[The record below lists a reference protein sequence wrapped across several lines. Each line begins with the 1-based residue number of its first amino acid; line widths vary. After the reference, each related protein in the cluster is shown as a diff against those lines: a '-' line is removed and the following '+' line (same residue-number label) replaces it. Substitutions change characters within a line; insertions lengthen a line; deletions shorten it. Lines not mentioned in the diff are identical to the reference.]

1 MMFYREPEVP
11 SHPMEDA
18 EHKAENI
25 REQELSSTKAQR
37 VFYIVVAIALLI
49 LLIVAI
55 LGANVFHF
63 L

>member
-1 MMFYREPEVP
+1 MFYRRPEVP
-11 SHPMEDA
+11 NHPMEDA
-18 EHKAENI
+18 ERKAEKI
-25 REQELSSTKAQR
+25 RDQELTSTKAQR
-37 VFYIVVAIALLI
+37 VFYIVVAVVLLV

>member
-1 MMFYREPEVP
+1 MFYRRPDVP

-18 EHKAENI
+18 ERKAQKI
-25 REQELSSTKAQR
+25 REQELSSTKTQR
-37 VFYIVVAIALLI
+37 VFYIVVAIVLL
-49 LLIVAI
+49 LVLIVVI